1 MTWPRH
7 YCTSQICRRHLH
19 CRGCS
24 NCRWRHRSV
33 SWLQCCSA
41 SHYRYRRNVDLLQL
55 FADYLH
61 IICEDSRCAETAQLY
76 TLIESILIFVF
87 ASLLPA
93 SCWMVTLNTI
103 SNSFQDLDHIGI
115 KVITN
120 LLNTKHIHCLN
131 IKGPDVSLVTRDS
144 WWHAARGSFYPDMW
158 HGPSSSS

>member
-1 MTWPRH
+1 M
-7 YCTSQICRRHLH
+7 SAD
-19 CRGCS
+19 CS
-24 NCRWRHRSV
+24 AA
-33 SWLQCCSA
+33 A

-93 SCWMVTLNTI
+93 SCWMATLNTI

-120 LLNTKHIHCLN
+120 LLNTKHFHCLN
-131 IKGPDVSLVTRDS
+131 IKGPDARVST
-144 WWHAARGSFYPDMW
+144 
-158 HGPSSSS
+158 